1 MAVTIT
7 APQSKVVARGSVTLT
22 WVAGYPQSS
31 YEILYREKGQNA
43 WSTFGKVVSTATSVA
58 LDLSRFT
65 DFIEYHYRV
74 VTYADN
80 VTSGSSMY
88 SGSDTSAAYSIV
100 VVPATRVASMK
111 IRYGTGMEEVPLYN
125 TTNIPQRISS
135 TNNRFGGLVD
145 PSAANA
151 SKVKVQVNGSIKAVA
166 KDTASFSSTGE
177 YAYAYMQANYS
188 YQYIAGVTYYSYY
201 AGSTGYTR
209 YTGPFNYF
217 TRYTAYPSYTYYY
230 GMVMTGYQPVH
241 NLYGGGMYYTY
252 YYRTW
257 SDKGYYTE
265 TRYQYAGSYYN
276 AYPSYTAYYNYGS
289 ITTYGYKYQYSTF
302 YN

>member
-43 WSTFGKVVSTATSVA
+43 WSTFGKVVSTATSVT

-111 IRYGTGMEEVPLYN
+111 VRYGTGMEEVPLYN

-151 SKVKVQVNGSIKAVA
+151 SKVKVQVNGSTKAVA
-166 KDTASFSSTGE
+166 KDTASFSDIGE
-177 YAYAYMQANYS
+177 YAHAYMNARYGYS
-188 YQYIAGVTYYSYY
+188 YVTGTSYYSYY
-201 AGSTGYTR
+201 AGTYSTTGYRGPYDR
-209 YTGPFNYF
+209 YYQASGVYEGI
-217 TRYTAYPSYTYYY
+217 RYYNQRFQYT
-230 GMVMTGYQPVH
+230 TQA
-241 NLYGGGMYYTY
+241 LYGGSFYTVY
-252 YYRTW
+252 YYRAI
-257 SDKGYYTE
+257 DEGYQAVY
-265 TRYQYAGSYYN
+265 YYSWFGGSYY
-276 AYPSYTAYYNYGS
+276 YSYTSSSAYYRYG
-289 ITTYGYKYQYSTF
+289 TTSSYGYNYAYNTF
-302 YN
+302 YR